1 MAMVKVAA
9 LGSLLF
15 TAFIFPLN
23 IVSGNSIIANTQ
35 QGVYIGEQ
43 ETISDV
49 NVTSWYGIPYAQ
61 QPVGNLRWMPPQP
74 LPNYNGSNYAYIPN
88 VCPQT
93 NSFGFPMTESCLTLN
108 VYAPADASNLSVF
121 VWIHGGSFTSGAGA
135 FYDATPFVSTS
146 IINLVPVVVVSINY
160 RLGLLG
166 FLADE
171 ELYAERSGSNNKST
185 TGNYGI
191 LDQIMAF
198 DWVKKNIAGFGGN
211 PNDITAGGES
221 AGGISVNALLT
232 SPLVATGTFQKAI
245 VQSGNIWPNA
255 INTLQ
260 NAVNST
266 SVFLRANVACFTAQ
280 CLRNLTLDRIVAVQ
294 NSLASQNIFGVSASP
309 TIDGYVLTETL
320 EQSYAKGAF
329 QRVPLFIGT
338 TTNETSLFTCPYF
351 NQAANLVQVQ
361 AFFVEAYGS
370 AIANEIPAVYGPISS
385 YANPLAYLNTVFSD
399 SWVHCGSRRTASTFS
414 SYGLPSYFYT
424 FNHLI
429 PVTPP
434 CLGVTHAAELPML
447 FPSLLPILHPNYNF
461 SAPEQQL
468 STNMI
473 LYWANFIRAANPNYN
488 GAPAS
493 WEPYRSASDD
503 DFLINLSAAMRYRYY
518 EATCSRLWDQYASE
532 NSAIN
537 TTSSFAFALFVI
549 MFQFIFM

>member
-1 MAMVKVAA
+1 MVKVAA
-9 LGSLLF
+9 LVSLLI
-15 TAFIFPLN
+15 TAVIFPLIAAN
-23 IVSGNSIIANTQ
+23 ENSTIANTQ

-43 ETISDV
+43 VTIGGTNV
-49 NVTSWYGIPYAQ
+49 NSWYGIPYAE

-74 LPNYNGSNYAYIPN
+74 LPIYNGSNYAYIPN
-88 VCPQT
+88 ACPQT
-93 NSFGFPMTESCLTLN
+93 NSFGLPLTESCLTLN
-108 VYAPADASNLSVF
+108 VYAPASASNLPVF

-146 IINLVPVVVVSINY
+146 IINSVPVVVVTINY

-198 DWVKKNIAGFGGN
+198 DWIKKNIAGFGGN
-211 PNDITAGGES
+211 PNDITTGGES

-232 SPLVATGTFQKAI
+232 SPLVTKGTFQKAI
-245 VQSGNIWPNA
+245 VQSGSIWPNA

-266 SVFLRANVACFTAQ
+266 SVFLRANVTCRTVQ
-280 CLRNLTLDRIVAVQ
+280 CLRNITVDRILAVQ
-294 NSLASQNIFGVSASP
+294 NILASQNIFGASASP

-329 QRVPLFIGT
+329 QRVPLLIGT
-338 TTNETSLFTCPYF
+338 TTNETSIFTCPYF
-351 NQAANLVQVQ
+351 NQVANIAQVQ

-370 AIANEIPAVYGPISS
+370 AIANEIPNVYGPISS

-399 SWVHCGSRRTASTFS
+399 SWVHCGSRRTATTFS
-414 SYGLPSYFYT
+414 IYELPSYLYT

-429 PVTPP
+429 PVVFP
-434 CLGVTHAAELPML
+434 CLGVAHAAELPML
-447 FPSLLPILHPNYNF
+447 FPLLLPILHPNYNF
-461 SAPEQQL
+461 SASEQQL

-473 LYWANFIRAANPNYN
+473 LHWAHFISAANPNYN
-488 GAPAS
+488 GAPAN
-493 WEPYRSASDD
+493 WDPYRSSSDD
-503 DFLINLSAAMRYRYY
+503 DFVIDVKAYMRYRFYN
-518 EATCSRLWDQYASE
+518 ATCSRFWDQYASE

-537 TTSSFAFALFVI
+537 TTSSLMLALFVI
-549 MFQFIFM
+549 IFQFILM